1 MTRSLPLALLCMI
14 ASFAITLSPVTA
26 PAVDKGGKPAARA
39 SRKKPKVPDVK
50 KALATELPKAVIGG
64 TLSKALEQFGN
75 LIDIPVVADWSGLN
89 AAGVKRTTKVSVRVS
104 RKLSAEKLL
113 ESILVRVAKKGK
125 PLSWY
130 VSNGVLV
137 VATQQRVLGRK
148 TLASVRNVRPKTGN
162 KVATTTFRE
171 HSFKNEPLK
180 NVIATYRQATGVNFH
195 VNWRALQNVGI
206 DREEPITLEV
216 KNISISRALDM
227 VTDQLSEGKDKFE
240 SIYWL
245 INRGVVSITSGH
257 ALNTK
262 TIVTIHDVADL
273 LFAAP
278 NFKGPRLGR
287 STRGAGSSQNDTTG
301 IFDVAAGGGDGGAIG
316 DGMEKEDAAE
326 TRNQAKSSLE
336 KIIKD
341 SIGEEMWIS
350 GGGKGSVRF
359 FRNKMIISQ
368 TMLGYK
374 LMKDARVINAFGQ
387 IK

>member
-1 MTRSLPLALLCMI
+1 MTKPLPLVLCCLVAL
-14 ASFAITLSPVTA
+14 AFSPATA
-26 PAVDKGGKPAARA
+26 VNAAKRKTKPA
-39 SRKKPKVPDVK
+39 PDVN
-50 KALATELPKAVIGG
+50 KALSTELPKAVIGG
-64 TLSKALEQFGN
+64 TFSQALEQFGR
-75 LIDIPVVADWSGLN
+75 LIDIPVAADWSGLGGV
-89 AAGVKRTTKVSVRVS
+89 GVKRTAKVSVRVS
-104 RKLSAEKLL
+104 NKISAEKLL
-113 ESILVRVAKKGK
+113 EMILVRVAKRGK

-137 VATQQRVLGRK
+137 IATQQRVIGRK
-148 TLASVRNVRPKTGN
+148 KLAAVRNIRPQKGN
-162 KVATTTFRE
+162 RVTTTTFRE

-180 NVIATYRQATGVNFH
+180 NVIETYRQATGVNFH

-206 DREEPITLEV
+206 DREEPITLEI

-227 VTDQLSEGKDKFE
+227 VTDQLSSGKDKFE

-257 ALNTK
+257 ALNAK
-262 TIVTIHDVADL
+262 TIVTIHDVGDL

-278 NFKGPRLGR
+278 NFQGPRLGR
-287 STRGAGSSQNDTTG
+287 STRGAGDTQSDTTG
-301 IFDVAAGGGDGGAIG
+301 IFDVGAGGGDGGTGI
-316 DGMEKEDAAE
+316 EKENAAE
-326 TRNQAKSSLE
+326 TRNQAKTNLE

-368 TMLGYK
+368 TMLGYT
-374 LMKDARVINAFGQ
+374 LMKEARVINAFSQ

>member
-1 MTRSLPLALLCMI
+1 MTRPLPITLFCLAAFFALAL
-14 ASFAITLSPVTA
+14 SSA
-26 PAVDKGGKPAARA
+26 PAPAGDKGGKPARTAAKKKAR
-39 SRKKPKVPDVK
+39 SLPDVN

-64 TLSKALEQFGN
+64 TLSQALEQFGN
-75 LIDIPVVADWSGLN
+75 LIDIPVVADWSGLGG
-89 AAGVKRTTKVSVRVS
+89 AGVKRTAKVSVRVS
-104 RKLSAEKLL
+104 KKVSAEKVL
-113 ESILVRVAKKGK
+113 ELILVRVAKRGK

-148 TLASVRNVRPKTGN
+148 TLASVRNIRPRTGR
-162 KVATTTFRE
+162 KVTTTTFRE

-180 NVIATYRQATGVNFH
+180 NVIETYRQATGVNFH

-227 VTDQLSEGKDKFE
+227 VTDQLSGGKDKFE
-240 SIYWL
+240 SVYWL
-245 INRGVVSITSGH
+245 INRGVVSITTGH
-257 ALNTK
+257 ALNAK
-262 TIVTIHDVADL
+262 TIVTIHDVGDL

-287 STRGAGSSQNDTTG
+287 STRGAGNSQDDTTG
-301 IFDVAAGGGDGGAIG
+301 IFDVGAGGGDAGTGI
-316 DGMEKEDAAE
+316 EEEDAAE
-326 TRNQAKSSLE
+326 SRNQAKASLE
-336 KIIKD
+336 KIIRD

-374 LMKDARVINAFGQ
+374 LMKEARVINAFGQ
-387 IK
+387 IR

>member
-1 MTRSLPLALLCMI
+1 MTKPLPLALCCLI
-14 ASFAITLSPVTA
+14 ALTLSSATA
-26 PAVDKGGKPAARA
+26 TAAKKKSKP
-39 SRKKPKVPDVK
+39 VPDVK

-64 TLSKALEQFGN
+64 TFSGALEQFGN
-75 LIDIPVVADWSGLN
+75 LIDIPVVADWSGL
-89 AAGVKRTTKVSVRVS
+89 ASAGVKRTTKVSVRVP
-104 RKLSAEKLL
+104 KKISAEKLL
-113 ESILVRVAKKGK
+113 ELVLMRVAVKSK

-148 TLASVRNVRPKTGN
+148 AIRTPVRNPRPQTTGR
-162 KVATTTFRE
+162 KVSTTRFRE
-171 HSFKNEPLK
+171 HTFKDEPLK
-180 NVIATYRQATGVNFH
+180 NVIEFYRNTTGVNFH
-195 VNWRALQNVGI
+195 VNWKSLQNVGI
-206 DREEPITLEV
+206 DREEPVTLV
-216 KNISISRALDM
+216 LKGVSVSRALDM
-227 VTDQLSEGKDKFE
+227 VTDQLSEGKDRFE
-240 SIYWL
+240 SVYWM
-245 INRGVVSITSGH
+245 INGGVVTISTGH
-257 ALNTK
+257 ALNTR
-262 TIVTIHDVADL
+262 TIVTMHDVGDL

-287 STRGAGSSQNDTTG
+287 STRGAGDQTSDQTG
-301 IFDVAAGGGDGGAIG
+301 IFDVGAGDGVG

-368 TMLGYK
+368 TLLGYT
-374 LMKDARVINAFGQ
+374 LMNKAGVINAFNQ
-387 IK
+387 IR